1 MVLFYDIFI
10 MLPVRNVKHL
20 FTEVAMEMETTI
32 CHYMNVNNNAQVSNV
47 CIVITKLFIVPIL
60 KCLYYS
66 LPSNLQC

>member
-10 MLPVRNVKHL
+10 MLPVRNVKRL
-20 FTEVAMEMETTI
+20 FMVVAMEMETTI

-47 CIVITKLFIVPIL
+47 CTVITKLFIVSIL